1 MRRLAAI
8 AIACL
13 AALEPA
19 AAQVHLP
26 QAPLHVPQAPLQVP
40 QAPIQVPQAPV
51 QVPQAPLQVPKTPS
65 LPETNALTGSLT
77 QSVQDVQRAL
87 DPANLVDMRR
97 LAIRERLQ
105 RYRGVLESD
114 PNGELI
120 VRNEVIVVAPGAAV
134 LDAARAAGFTAEGE
148 ANRIVVLRAP
158 PGLSTAEALERLRSL
173 DPRGQYDFN
182 HIYLP
187 AGGVTAEPSPSQRG
201 SAGQARTQGGN
212 PKVGLID
219 GGVDVRHPAL
229 RSASIR
235 TSGCTS
241 GPVAS
246 VHGTAIASLLVGKAR
261 GFGGAAQNATL
272 YAADVY
278 CNSPTGGT
286 ASMIVEALGWMAR
299 EQVPVINI
307 SLVGPANR
315 VLEAALRTLIARGH
329 VIVAAVG
336 NDGPSS
342 PPLYPAAYPNVIGV
356 TAVDSRKQVLPEAV
370 RGPQVVLSAPGAEM
384 AVATNG
390 ESGFSKA
397 RGTSFAAPLVAG
409 LLAIAY
415 DPGSGLQPGAS
426 TRAIDALV
434 RDAVDLGA
442 PGRDPIYGY
451 GLVGERLR
459 VDPVALR

>member
-1 MRRLAAI
+1 MMWRVAAI
-8 AIACL
+8 ATACIAVWD
-13 AALEPA
+13 PA

-26 QAPLHVPQAPLQVP
+26 QAPVHVPQAPLQIPV
-40 QAPIQVPQAPV
+40 APVQVQAPV
-51 QVPQAPLQVPKTPS
+51 QVPQAPLQVPKAPS
-65 LPETNALTGSLT
+65 LPDATALTGAVT
-77 QSVQDVQRAL
+77 QGLQDAQRSL
-87 DPANLVDMRR
+87 DPANLVDLRR
-97 LAIRERLQ
+97 LAIRDRLQ
-105 RYRGVLESD
+105 RYGDVLESD
-114 PNGELI
+114 AAGELI
-120 VRNEVIVVAPGAAV
+120 VRNEVITVAPGAAA
-134 LDAARAAGFTAEGE
+134 LAASRAAGFTASGE
-148 ANRIVVLRAP
+148 ANGIVVLRVP
-158 PGLSTAEALERLRSL
+158 PGLSTAEALEKLRSL
-173 DPRGQYDFN
+173 DPGGQYDFN
-182 HIYLP
+182 HLYLP
-187 AGGVTAEPSPSQRG
+187 AGGVAAESTIPKSAP
-201 SAGQARTQGGN
+201 AGQARPQSAR

-229 RSASIR
+229 RSGSIR
-235 TSGCTS
+235 TSGCAA
-241 GPVAS
+241 GPVPS
-246 VHGTAIASLLVGKAR
+246 VHGTAIASLLVGRAR

-286 ASMIVEALGWMAR
+286 ASMIVEALAWMSR

-315 VLEAALRTLIARGH
+315 VLEAALRTLITRGH

-356 TAVDSRKQVLPEAV
+356 TAVDTRKLVLPEAV

-415 DPGSGLQPGAS
+415 DPAGGLQPAAS
-426 TRAIDALV
+426 ARAIDTLV
-434 RDAVDLGA
+434 RDAIDLGP
-442 PGRDPIYGY
+442 PGRDPTYGY